1 MASKI
6 CADANACAPADVPL
20 VCYGPPAAFYTQN
33 TCTRG
38 SEVAFLDSPGA
49 SDKSSFW
56 DVFSFFISSF
66 FFVRGAG
73 NAL

>member
-1 MASKI
+1 MA
-6 CADANACAPADVPL
+6 L
-20 VCYGPPAAFYTQN
+20 AAFYTQN

-38 SEVAFLDSPGA
+38 SEVAFSDSPAA

-56 DVFSFFISSF
+56 DVFSLFISSF

-73 NAL
+73 KAL